1 MQISEFFSPISESV
15 EQKMSNAP
23 VDSMWHHIE
32 KNLGSSGFPFMNNI
46 KIAIV

>member
-32 KNLGSSGFPFMNNI
+32 KILGHQDFLL
-46 KIAIV
+46 